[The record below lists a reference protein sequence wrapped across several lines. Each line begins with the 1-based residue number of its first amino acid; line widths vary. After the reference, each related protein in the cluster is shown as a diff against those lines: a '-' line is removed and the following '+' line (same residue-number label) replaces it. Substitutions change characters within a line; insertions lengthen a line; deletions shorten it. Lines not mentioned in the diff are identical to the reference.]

1 MYYIICTSRIIR
13 TFNRRKLRKR
23 NDTPRFDVSNYKLE
37 WENSQ
42 RFEHDTNQRQPSIS
56 RRYSK
61 KCFSVPWTS
70 SVKSKQM

>member
-42 RFEHDTNQRQPSIS
+42 RFDVSSMARTNANRQFLEDTRNVFQ
-56 RRYSK
+56 
-61 KCFSVPWTS
+61 FLGV
-70 SVKSKQM
+70 

>member
-13 TFNRRKLRKR
+13 TFNRRKFRKR

-42 RFEHDTNQRQPSIS
+42 RFDVSSMARTNANRQFLEDTRNVFQ
-56 RRYSK
+56 
-61 KCFSVPWTS
+61 FLGV
-70 SVKSKQM
+70 